1 MWQKVS
7 RGRELR
13 EGAMKRETLR
23 IITNVLET
31 WRVDKN

>member
-13 EGAMKRETLR
+13 EGAVKHETLR